1 MSGFFMVKNLS
12 FKYNFH
18 MLYTKKGDDGLTT
31 TFGCDQRISKSSVI
45 TEALG
50 ALDEINSFLG
60 ICKIKIRKD
69 IQSDYKIL
77 DIRVSYLI
85 EDIQNSLFAIQAQVA
100 GADKNISDDA
110 IKTIEKIIAEIEKEL
125 PPIKSFVISGSCI
138 HSANFDFARTIARR
152 AERRVVDVLEE
163 GKVLVDKNTLVYLNR
178 LSSVLY
184 ALARYL
190 ALKSEVSE
198 SSPEY

>member
-1 MSGFFMVKNLS
+1 MVKNLS